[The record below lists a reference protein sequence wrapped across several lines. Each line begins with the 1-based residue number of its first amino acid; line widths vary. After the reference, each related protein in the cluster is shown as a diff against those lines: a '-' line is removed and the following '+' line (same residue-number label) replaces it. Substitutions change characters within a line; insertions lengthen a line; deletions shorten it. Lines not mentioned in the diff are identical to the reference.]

1 MAAITGQGL
10 GRKTIGYD
18 LANARH
24 VEEGWAGDEEDSG
37 RRSPCPA
44 MMTPGAAST

>member
-24 VEEGWAGDEEDSG
+24 VEAGPSI
-37 RRSPCPA
+37 PA
-44 MMTPGAAST
+44 ARHHGNPSWW